1 MLWWQSLCNIHEYK
15 INMLYNVICQL
26 YLNKTRKKRPSWWFF
41 SMLKGQI
48 YFQLIYFWCFRPNY
62 MHVYVYIYI
71 CIHTHTHVFVVV
83 VESISCIL
91 VTLWTVAC
99 QAPLSM
105 GFPRKNTGVDCQ
117 FLLQGIFPIQGS
129 NFVTFIGR

>member
-1 MLWWQSLCNIHEYK
+1 MIFFYAKRTDLFSANIFLVFQTK
-15 INMLYNVICQL
+15 LYACVCIH
-26 YLNKTRKKRPSWWFF
+26 
-41 SMLKGQI
+41 I
-48 YFQLIYFWCFRPNY
+48 YMYT
-62 MHVYVYIYI
+62 
-71 CIHTHTHVFVVV
+71 HTHTHVFVVV